1 MNVTSSS
8 GKSPWARVTK
18 RVGFEKTE
26 WASVMETILNSL
38 LHLQKSVESW
48 RVVVRDTKEETTQ
61 GAIKGV
67 DIHGTGVVNLHSELK
82 GGVSAFQFTI
92 IGVVIKHL

>member
-1 MNVTSSS
+1 M
-8 GKSPWARVTK
+8 GQGEK

-38 LHLQKSVESW
+38 LHLQKRVESW